1 MNTVRTAGGPRGDLA
16 ASVGPAVSWLWVALA
31 GCSQRKKAEWRVS
44 GGAGE
49 LSWEGQ
55 REGGGG
61 GEMGAGG
68 RAFPER
74 EPGG

>member
-1 MNTVRTAGGPRGDLA
+1 MF
-16 ASVGPAVSWLWVALA
+16 PA
-31 GCSQRKKAEWRVS
+31 KKAEWRVS